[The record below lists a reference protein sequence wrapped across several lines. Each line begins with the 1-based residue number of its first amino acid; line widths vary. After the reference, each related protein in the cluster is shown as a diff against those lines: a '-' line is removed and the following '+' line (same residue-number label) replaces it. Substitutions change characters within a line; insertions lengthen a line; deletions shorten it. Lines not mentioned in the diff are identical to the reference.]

1 MLSDIY
7 YYLQSMCL
15 LQKQGIIQIKNL
27 PAMRCGLGPKNNP
40 DFVLLHFVTK
50 LKLCNI
56 KLRSLPYI
64 SDRRLND
71 VFLRLLNSD
80 GPFQPVQTDP
90 QQIALNHCRIPIGGI
105 VSVPRARLSPP
116 SFRKTVV
123 GVSQEFPQLSTR
135 GLSTVSCAFAPRPQR
150 FLEK

>member
-1 MLSDIY
+1 MKS
-7 YYLQSMCL
+7 
-15 LQKQGIIQIKNL
+15 
-27 PAMRCGLGPKNNP
+27 
-40 DFVLLHFVTK
+40 
-50 LKLCNI
+50 CNI

-80 GPFQPVQTDP
+80 GPFQPVQPGP
-90 QQIALNHCRIPIGGI
+90 QQIQTLYHRHIPNGGI

-123 GVSQEFPQLSTR
+123 GVSQEFPQQSQVT
-135 GLSTVSCAFAPRPQR
+135 TVSCAFAPRPQ
-150 FLEK
+150 L